1 MGFVALALGGFEEA
15 ADDAVVFQPFGGA
28 GILDYA
34 APDDDG
40 TQTAL
45 GLIVGGWDLGM
56 FEAGAEA
63 FLLRAEPTLAKGF
76 GPRMA
81 QGDAAKKNPA
91 TFAMVKPATLSA

>member
-63 FLLRAEPTLAKGF
+63 FLLRAEQTLIGVIRPKQTEVVIDS
-76 GPRMA
+76 R
-81 QGDAAKKNPA
+81 
-91 TFAMVKPATLSA
+91 T